1 MGTEKA
7 PAVPF
12 VLKTSVRPQRGTWP
26 HSLFRVQIPRKERAE
41 YLEWPPHRV
50 LGEMLRPAGRS
61 EVVQESPLSYPV
73 DGRLFFFFFF
83 FMQHYLHLP
92 GHGSN
97 QNVH

>member
-61 EVVQESPLSYPV
+61 EVVQESPFPTQLME
-73 DGRLFFFFFF
+73 GFFFFF
-83 FMQHYLHLP
+83 
-92 GHGSN
+92 
-97 QNVH
+97 